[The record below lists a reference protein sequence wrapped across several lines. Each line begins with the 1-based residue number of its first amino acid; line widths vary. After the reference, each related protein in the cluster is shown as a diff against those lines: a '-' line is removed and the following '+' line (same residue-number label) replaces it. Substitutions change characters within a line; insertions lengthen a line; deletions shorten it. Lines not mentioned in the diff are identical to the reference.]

1 MFYEKK
7 IFYYLIITYFMLCNY
22 FFVGCDDSSANNNVK
37 DSNENYYN
45 IDLTTDNHWKFLDW
59 DKRNNQFTGVLS
71 YAYYDNVVITLQR
84 KIISEYTTNTYSEN
98 YTIELNAAGCKTYS
112 FTEYTFD
119 QIKELLNHTGYLG
132 SYGNEITII
141 SISGKVQ
148 FSI

>member
-1 MFYEKK
+1 MKK
-7 IFYYLIITYFMLCNY
+7 RFSIILLLLTLCCVTIL
-22 FFVGCDDSSANNNVK
+22 FVGCDDSSTNNNVK

-45 IDLTTDNHWKFLDW
+45 IDLTMDNYWKFLDW

-132 SYGNEITII
+132 SYSNEITII
-141 SISGKVQ
+141 NISGKVQ

>member
-1 MFYEKK
+1 MKK
-7 IFYYLIITYFMLCNY
+7 RFSIILLLLTLCCVTI

-45 IDLTTDNHWKFLDW
+45 IDLTMDNHWKFLDW

-98 YTIELNAAGCKTYS
+98 YTIELNTAGCKTYS
-112 FTEYTFD
+112 FTEYTVD

-141 SISGKVQ
+141 RISGKVQ

>member
-1 MFYEKK
+1 MKK
-7 IFYYLIITYFMLCNY
+7 RFSIILLLLTLCCVTI
-22 FFVGCDDSSANNNVK
+22 FFVGCDDSSKNNNVK

-45 IDLTTDNHWKFLDW
+45 IDLTMDNYWKFLDW

-119 QIKELLNHTGYLG
+119 QIKELLNHTGYLS
-132 SYGNEITII
+132 SYSNEITII
-141 SISGKVQ
+141 NISGNVQ